1 MLSVCI
7 LEKIVM
13 AEGNRNFRSAGE
25 ILDTVVIGL

>member
-13 AEGNRNFRSAGE
+13 AKESDGKSAGE
-25 ILDTVVIGL
+25 ILGTVVIGL